1 MTLPAVFNDFKKDCK
16 IKNAIMDFS
25 RNEKEFLTY
34 VYCLEKDINFNT
46 EKKRWKIYIL
56 KMDCRTNHATDWCGG
71 KLPPRRK

>member
-46 EKKRWKIYIL
+46 EKKTLENLYFKHGLSYE
-56 KMDCRTNHATDWCGG
+56 
-71 KLPPRRK
+71 